1 VKIFKLLRN
10 VNKEYF
16 YREAATPTG
25 LETSRR
31 GFIVKAFLFPLF
43 CVLIS
48 FSGAASE
55 EAAFISRK
63 LHWAVTEEKFELALE
78 RLHLGKKARHNVPVI
93 LCHGLVVNNH
103 FMNLSEKHSLAKY
116 LAREGF
122 DVWNLSLRGIG
133 RSLNPLKGGPKSWTL
148 DDMIENDLPAVI
160 SYVRKENGSS
170 RVFWVGYE
178 LGALLLYGYLEKKGS
193 SGITGLVSIGA
204 PVTFSHPQQE
214 PMKKLLKL
222 DEKPTWKKIFLY
234 LNTPTLGR
242 WLIPLVPKLERIFYN
257 PENMEDGIKARLL
270 EVALAKTN
278 PGVLDH
284 LLLMIKQGEFVSAD
298 GDFNYRK
305 NLSKI
310 RIPILLIGGEK
321 DALAPPEAMRIVHR
335 GVGSKDRTLKIFGAK
350 PKESA
355 AYGHLDLILG
365 KKAKEEIFPV
375 VGRWLKRRDRR

>member
-1 VKIFKLLRN
+1 VKTFKLFST
-10 VNKEYF
+10 VNKGYS
-16 YREAATPTG
+16 G
-25 LETSRR
+25 LKAGISADQRTSRWSL
-31 GFIVKAFLFPLF
+31 VVYAFLFPLF
-43 CVLIS
+43 FLLFS
-48 FSGAASE
+48 FSGALSQE
-55 EAAFISRK
+55 MPFISRE

-78 RLHLGKKARHNVPVI
+78 RLHLGKKARYNVPVI
-93 LCHGLVVNNH
+93 LCHGFVVNNY
-103 FMNLSEKHSLAKY
+103 FMNLSEDYSLAKY

-193 SGITGLVSIGA
+193 PGLAGLVSIGA

-257 PENMEDGIKARLL
+257 PENM
-270 EVALAKTN
+270 
-278 PGVLDH
+278 
-284 LLLMIKQGEFVSAD
+284 
-298 GDFNYRK
+298 
-305 NLSKI
+305 
-310 RIPILLIGGEK
+310 
-321 DALAPPEAMRIVHR
+321 
-335 GVGSKDRTLKIFGAK
+335 
-350 PKESA
+350 
-355 AYGHLDLILG
+355 
-365 KKAKEEIFPV
+365 
-375 VGRWLKRRDRR
+375 